1 MARAAAAPETI
12 QPADMLRRLV
22 AFDTVSSRSNMKFID
37 HVADYLAGH
46 GIEAQCQVSEDG
58 TKADLIATIGPVAP
72 GGVILSGHTDVVP
85 VVGQDWRG
93 DPFTMAMRDGRLYG
107 RGTADMKGFIAV
119 ALALVPEFLAAGL
132 RRPLHLVLSYDE
144 EVGCLGA
151 PGLIARFQRDFPDAS
166 AAIIG
171 EPTNMKLANAHKG
184 ISAFETR
191 ITGKPAHS
199 SNPDAG
205 VSAISAAAALI
216 EFVETLAADFKSR
229 GGDARFTPPHA
240 TLSVG
245 TMVGGNAINI
255 IAENC
260 VLGWECRS
268 VSGDEANEALSRF
281 VNYCSKTLL
290 PAMQGRAPGAAIETS
305 RLANV
310 PPLRAGTSNA
320 AEELVRRLTG
330 QNEAGVISFAAEAG
344 LFQEAGIDAVVC
356 GPGSIEQAHQANE
369 FIEIAQLDACADF
382 LRKLAKWAAGE
393 VMTRS

>member
-1 MARAAAAPETI
+1 MAGAPAPEVI
-12 QPADMLRRLV
+12 QPTNMLGRLV
-22 AFDTVSSRSNMKFID
+22 AFNTVSAHSNILLID
-37 HVADYLAGH
+37 SVADYLSGH
-46 GIEAQCQVSEDG
+46 GIEAQTQVSADG
-58 TKADLIATIGPVAP
+58 AKADLIATIGPAEP

-85 VVGQDWRG
+85 VEGQDWQG
-93 DPFTMAMRDGRLYG
+93 DPFTMTARDERLYG

-119 ALALVPEFLAAGL
+119 ALALVPEFLSLGL

-151 PGLIARFQRDFPDAS
+151 PGLIKRFQRDFPDAS

-205 VSAISAAAALI
+205 VSAISAAAELI
-216 EFVETLAADFKSR
+216 GFLESLSADFKSR
-229 GGDARFTPPHA
+229 GGDPRFTPPHA

-268 VSGDEANEALSRF
+268 VTGDEADEALARTQ
-281 VNYCSKTLL
+281 NYCAETLL
-290 PAMQGRAPGAAIETS
+290 PTMRRRAPEAAIETN

-310 PPLRAGTSNA
+310 PPLRAGGTNA

-344 LFQEAGIDAVVC
+344 LFQEAGIDAVIC
-356 GPGSIEQAHQANE
+356 GPGSIDQAHQANE
-369 FIEIAQLDACADF
+369 YIEIAQLDACAAF
-382 LRKLAKWAAGE
+382 LRKLANWAAGG
-393 VMTRS
+393 

>member
-1 MARAAAAPETI
+1 MAGAEVIR
-12 QPADMLRRLV
+12 PAEMLERLV
-22 AFDTVSSRSNMKFID
+22 AFNTVSSRSNKLLID

-46 GIEAQCQVSEDG
+46 GIIAKTQTSPDG
-58 TKADLIATIGPVAP
+58 AKADLIATIGPNEP

-85 VVGQDWRG
+85 VEGQDWQS
-93 DPFTMAMRDGRLYG
+93 DPFAMRAEGGRLYG

-119 ALALVPEFLAAGL
+119 ALALVPEFLAARL
-132 RRPLHLVLSYDE
+132 RRPLHLVLSYDD

-151 PGLIARFQRDFPDAS
+151 PGLIKRYQRDFLEAS

-184 ISAFETR
+184 ISAFETH

-205 VSAISAAAALI
+205 VSAIAAAAELVG
-216 EFVETLAADFKSR
+216 FLQSLAADFKAR

-255 IAENC
+255 IPENC
-260 VLGWECRS
+260 TLGWECRS
-268 VSGDEANEALSRF
+268 VTGDEADEALARTETHCAES
-281 VNYCSKTLL
+281 LL
-290 PAMQGRAPGAAIETS
+290 PAMRAHAPEAAIETI

-310 PPLRAGTSNA
+310 PPLRSGGGNA

-344 LFQEAGIDAVVC
+344 LFQEAGIDAVIC
-356 GPGSIEQAHQANE
+356 GPGSISQAHQANE
-369 FIEIAQLDACADF
+369 YIEIAQLDACAAF
-382 LRKLAKWAAGE
+382 LTKLANWAAGA
-393 VMTRS
+393 

>member
-1 MARAAAAPETI
+1 MAGARLVPEVI
-12 QPADMLRRLV
+12 QPADMLGRLV
-22 AFDTVSSRSNMKFID
+22 AFNTVSSRSNKLLID

-46 GIEAQCQVSEDG
+46 GIEAKTQISPDG
-58 TKADLIATIGPVAP
+58 AKADLIATIGPNEP

-85 VVGQDWRG
+85 VEGQDWQG
-93 DPFTMAMRDGRLYG
+93 DPFTMTARGGRLYG

-151 PGLIARFQRDFPDAS
+151 PGLIKRYQRDFPNAS

-171 EPTNMKLANAHKG
+171 EPTGMKLANAHKG
-184 ISAFETR
+184 ISAFETH

-205 VSAISAAAALI
+205 VSAISAAAELI
-216 EFVETLAADFKSR
+216 GFLQSLAADFKAR

-240 TLSVG
+240 TISVG

-255 IAENC
+255 IPENC
-260 VLGWECRS
+260 TLGWECRS
-268 VSGDEANEALSRF
+268 VTGAEAGEALTRTQ
-281 VNYCSKTLL
+281 NHCAETLL
-290 PAMQGRAPGAAIETS
+290 PAMRAHAPEAAIGTI

-310 PPLRAGTSNA
+310 PPLRAGGANA

-344 LFQEAGIDAVVC
+344 LFQEAGIDAVIC
-356 GPGSIEQAHQANE
+356 GPGSIDQAHQANE
-369 FIEIAQLDACADF
+369 YIDIAQLDACADF
-382 LRKLAKWAAGE
+382 LTKLAKWAAG
-393 VMTRS
+393 S